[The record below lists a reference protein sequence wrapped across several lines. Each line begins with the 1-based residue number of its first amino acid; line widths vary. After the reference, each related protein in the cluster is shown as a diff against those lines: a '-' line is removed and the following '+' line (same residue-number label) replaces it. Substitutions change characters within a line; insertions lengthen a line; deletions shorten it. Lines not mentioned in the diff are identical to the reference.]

1 MQMISGLSALVDRLS
16 ALEGLVL
23 LPVRTLRR
31 VQAGETNALTDAN
44 FLVLGPDEPSRA
56 SWAPWFSVGVLRRVP
71 WGSAPAHELAEAWF
85 LPHSPVSGDFD
96 GTFSD
101 KDVPASLAIPSG
113 MSLDER
119 VRWWSN
125 AVLIQAWV
133 RHDTATLEALRP
145 ASQVEALACEERIG
159 SSIPQ
164 SLRTY
169 HLALGASET
178 VEEILPLTPR
188 SDEAIGPLLD
198 AFPGIPDLL
207 ETLPGRAAI
216 LEQVDS
222 LVAFGSYLGNG
233 NYWCFHRDD
242 GSVWYFDHDGG
253 WDPGWRGGR
262 GTAVLTRMFDDVG
275 AYFDALSVIAIGQA
289 HEALGGADLSK
300 VELRAILGDQRVW
313 TWLY

>member
-1 MQMISGLSALVDRLS
+1 MSALVDRLET
-16 ALEGLVL
+16 LEGLVL
-23 LPVRTLRR
+23 LPGRTLRR
-31 VQAGETNALTDAN
+31 IQAGETNALMAAN
-44 FLVLGPDEPSRA
+44 FLVLGPAEPSRA
-56 SWAPWFSVGVLRRVP
+56 SWAPWFSVAVLRRVP
-71 WGSAPAHELAEAWF
+71 WGSAPPHELAEAWF
-85 LPHSPVSGDFD
+85 RPHSAVSGDFD
-96 GTFSD
+96 GMFGD
-101 KDVPASLAIPSG
+101 EDVPTSLAIPSG

-119 VRWWSN
+119 VRWWSK

-133 RHDTATLEALRP
+133 RHDTATPQALRP
-145 ASQVEALACEERIG
+145 ASQVEAVACEERIG
-159 SSIPQ
+159 VLIPQ

-178 VEEILPLTPR
+178 LEEILPLTPR
-188 SDEAIGPLLD
+188 GYEAFGPLLD

-207 ETLPGRAAI
+207 ETLPDRIAI

-253 WDPGWRGGR
+253 QAAGWRGGD

-275 AYFDALSVIAIGQA
+275 EYFDALTVIAIGQA
-289 HEALGGADLSK
+289 HEALGGQDFSE
-300 VELRAILGDQRVW
+300 VELRAMLGDQRVS